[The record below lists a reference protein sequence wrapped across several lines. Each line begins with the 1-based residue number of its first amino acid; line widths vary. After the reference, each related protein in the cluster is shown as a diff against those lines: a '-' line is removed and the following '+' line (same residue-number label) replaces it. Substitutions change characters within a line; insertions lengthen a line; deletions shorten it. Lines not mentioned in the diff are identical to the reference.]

1 MYTNTPYFDAKGD
14 NNIHDLVRLSI
25 TVPRCCIEND
35 TVERLRKAGR
45 LSEEELRIVG
55 LVEHLVEKHGYLYG
69 AGLINAL
76 HYSMDFAGND
86 EEVALNAID
95 EAVQELIGAFSQPY
109 DAEEAA

>member
-1 MYTNTPYFDAKGD
+1 MHLN
-14 NNIHDLVRLSI
+14 LV
-25 TVPRCCIEND
+25 VPRRCVENG
-35 TVERLRKAGR
+35 TVDRLRKAGK

-86 EEVALNAID
+86 EEVALKAID
-95 EAVQELIGAFSQPY
+95 EAVQELIGAFSRPY
-109 DAEEAA
+109 DGVEAA

>member
-1 MYTNTPYFDAKGD
+1 MFTNTSQYDAQGRD
-14 NNIHDLVRLSI
+14 NVQDLVHLNLV
-25 TVPRCCIEND
+25 VPRCSVENG
-35 TVERLRKAGR
+35 TVDRLRKAGK

-69 AGLINAL
+69 AGLIHAL

-86 EEVALNAID
+86 EEVALKAID

-109 DAEEAA
+109 MPEVAA